1 MQDYTILV
9 INMLLHDANREQCNA
24 VIESASGDVRA
35 HATARLNVLD
45 GIQKKAVATVY
56 RETPPR
62 MVDSDAIQDWWIE
75 KYGLYNIHHIDF
87 RAIAN
92 GKRQERYAFAN
103 EIVENNL

>member
-1 MQDYTILV
+1 MELTQI
-9 INMLLHDANREQCNA
+9 IIKMLLHDANREQCNA
-24 VIESASGDVRA
+24 VMESTDGDLCA

-56 RETPPR
+56 RETPPG

-87 RAIAN
+87 RAIAD
-92 GKRQERYAFAN
+92 GKRQEWYAFAN